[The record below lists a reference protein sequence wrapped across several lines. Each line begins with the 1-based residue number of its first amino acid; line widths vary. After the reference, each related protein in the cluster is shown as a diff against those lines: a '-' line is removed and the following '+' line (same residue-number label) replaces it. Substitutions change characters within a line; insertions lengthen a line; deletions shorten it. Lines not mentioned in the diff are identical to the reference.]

1 MSKKRTKKTTNK
13 KKQLN
18 TYLKFSTITIQMAVI
33 IALSVLFGGWV
44 ESKFLFLNGLTQALI
59 SLIGVFIA
67 LYLVVKNV

>member
-1 MSKKRTKKTTNK
+1 
-13 KKQLN
+13 
-18 TYLKFSTITIQMAVI
+18 MAVI
-33 IALSVLFGGWV
+33 IALSVFFGGWV

>member
-13 KKQLN
+13 KKPLN
-18 TYLKFSTITIQMAVI
+18 AYLKFSTITIQMAVI